1 VHSAAALRLGYVR
14 AVGPVDLRRRAP
26 GAKAPVLILGFNAGL
41 EDLLHPRRQRQGQ
54 RQRQRLALR
63 AFVVP
68 TLRQAQ
74 GRLLRKR
81 REGWGTRF
89 VSCGGEVKVPV
100 PRLFK
105 ERRDKDGPPGID
117 PPFAKLIRGGWFAKV
132 FFMSDRVMSESA
144 MSESTEQIRELLDSV
159 YRVDSGR
166 ILATLIRLL
175 GDFDLAEEAMHEAFA
190 AALSLW
196 PKSGVPGNPRPWL
209 ISTARFK
216 AIDTLRR
223 RARFDASQDEF
234 VRYFEAQ
241 SISAERSNK
250 NEEHG
255 LEDDYLEDD
264 RLRLIFTCCHPS
276 LAPDARVAL
285 TLREVCGLTTEEI
298 AKAFLITPRT
308 LAQRVVRAKAK
319 IRETPI
325 RYEVPT
331 PGELPERLGAV
342 LQVIYLV
349 FNEGYSAAAGAEVT
363 RAELTGEAIRLGRLL
378 VELHLTELG
387 PEPEVIGLLSLMLL
401 QESRRAARNSPTGE
415 LILLEN
421 QDRALWNR
429 EQIAEGV
436 ALLEK
441 ALQYRQKSRRF
452 GSYTLQAAIAA
463 VHAEAES
470 VARTDWRQIVAL
482 YDRLLQVQPSPVVQL
497 NRAVAIAMRDGPEA
511 GLTNIDAV
519 LEHGELANYYLAHSA
534 RADMCRRLGR
544 TAEARASYEKAL
556 ALTQQ
561 EPERQFLQER
571 IRQLK

>member
-1 VHSAAALRLGYVR
+1 
-14 AVGPVDLRRRAP
+14 
-26 GAKAPVLILGFNAGL
+26 
-41 EDLLHPRRQRQGQ
+41 
-54 RQRQRLALR
+54 
-63 AFVVP
+63 
-68 TLRQAQ
+68 
-74 GRLLRKR
+74 
-81 REGWGTRF
+81 
-89 VSCGGEVKVPV
+89 
-100 PRLFK
+100 
-105 ERRDKDGPPGID
+105 
-117 PPFAKLIRGGWFAKV
+117 
-132 FFMSDRVMSESA
+132 MSDRA
-144 MSESTEQIRELLDSV
+144 MSELSSEQIGELLDSL
-159 YRVDSGR
+159 YRVESGR

-223 RARFDASQDEF
+223 RARFDASQDELAHHI
-234 VRYFEAQ
+234 EAQ
-241 SISAERSNK
+241 SSSAERPS
-250 NEEHG
+250 
-255 LEDDYLEDD
+255 DDDFLEDD

-276 LAPDARVAL
+276 LAPEARVAL

-298 AKAFLITPRT
+298 AKAFLTTPAT
-308 LAQRVVRAKAK
+308 LAQRIVRAKAK
-319 IRETPI
+319 IREAKIP
-325 RYEVPT
+325 YEVPT
-331 PGELPERLGAV
+331 PQELPERLGAV

-378 VELHLTELG
+378 AELQ
-387 PEPEVIGLLSLMLL
+387 PEPEVIGLLALMLL
-401 QESRRAARNSPTGE
+401 QESRRAARTSSTGD

-421 QDRALWNR
+421 QDRALWNK

-441 ALQYRQKSRRF
+441 ALQHQQKSRRF
-452 GSYTLQAAIAA
+452 GAYTLQAAIAA

-470 VARTDWRQIVAL
+470 VAATDWRQIVAL
-482 YDRLLQVQPSPVVQL
+482 YDQLVRIQPSPVVQL

-511 GLTNIDAV
+511 GLAHIDAV
-519 LEHGELANYYLAHSA
+519 LEHSSGKQGELANYYLAHSA
-534 RADMCRRLGR
+534 RAHMYRRLGR
-544 TAEARASYEKAL
+544 TAEARASYQKAL